1 MLDANISTA
10 LERIVI
16 FLGVDRGTV
25 GQFDLDKGSMNV
37 THSYAVKGIDPLTP
51 SINQQHV
58 PYLTQQILEGKPFV
72 VSRIDDLSALAATD
86 KKFGK
91 KLGVKSA
98 AAVPLA
104 AGGITLGLVSFATLR
119 EERKWSPLVVQRLQ
133 LLGEIF
139 ANALL
144 RRKKD
149 NELTIACAEVEK
161 LKNRADAENDVWREQ
176 AVSQN
181 SNEIIGKSGSLK
193 AVMNQVLQV
202 APTDSTVL
210 LLGETG
216 TGKEL
221 LATAIHQHSQRNKNP
236 LIRVNCASLTQT
248 LVESELFGYEKG
260 AFTGALNTRLG
271 RFEIADSGTIV
282 LDEIGELPLEVQ
294 SKLLR
299 VLQFREFERVG
310 STKTRRTNVRII
322 ASTNRDL
329 KAMTLKGTFR
339 QDLYYRLSVFPITVP
354 SLRQRKEDIPL
365 LVAYFVEQLQSRLG
379 KTIRHI
385 PESVIDE
392 LIAYDWPGNISEMRQ
407 CILDALE
414 KTEKDWLTPVDLGL
428 FKGISPDG
436 APYLAEPR
444 PFLTMVESED
454 AAGDS
459 YVPSALET
467 LDVALGEAVYNLLA
481 LNSIKPL
488 GAWMEDEVVL
498 AVLDRY
504 RDDMPRSAEFLHTK
518 TRNISRWLP
527 KIRSRDEE
535 RNSSTLWQS
544 PRRLLREWVRESPQL
559 AESPLQRI
567 QDLLL
572 AHVIKQ
578 GGAMSTANRAR
589 IMGVSTPTYLKR
601 LRETADS

>member
-1 MLDANISTA
+1 MLNRNNFEALLTGLSASFINVGPEMLDANISTA

-161 LKNRADAENDVWREQ
+161 LKNRADAENDIWREQ

-329 KAMTLKGTFR
+329 EAMTLKGTFR

-379 KTIRHI
+379 KTIKHI

-392 LIAYDWPGNISEMRQ
+392 LIAYDWPGNIRELENIIERSMIISSNSTLALSDNSPLHIRPVGQ
-407 CILDALE
+407 SKLHRTMVSSLDDALR
-414 KTEKDWLTPVDLGL
+414 KHIIDVCNLCDWKIEGVGNTADLL
-428 FKGISPDG
+428 EINPNTLRSRMKKLGIS
-436 APYLAEPR
+436 R
-444 PFLTMVESED
+444 
-454 AAGDS
+454 
-459 YVPSALET
+459 
-467 LDVALGEAVYNLLA
+467 
-481 LNSIKPL
+481 
-488 GAWMEDEVVL
+488 
-498 AVLDRY
+498 
-504 RDDMPRSAEFLHTK
+504 
-518 TRNISRWLP
+518 
-527 KIRSRDEE
+527 
-535 RNSSTLWQS
+535 
-544 PRRLLREWVRESPQL
+544 VR
-559 AESPLQRI
+559 
-567 QDLLL
+567 
-572 AHVIKQ
+572 
-578 GGAMSTANRAR
+578 
-589 IMGVSTPTYLKR
+589 
-601 LRETADS
+601 

>member
-1 MLDANISTA
+1 MVYGQFVCVYIIDGKKLKESKTVLNRNNFEALLTGLSASFINVGPEMLDANISTA

-176 AVSQN
+176 SVSQN

-193 AVMNQVLQV
+193 GVMNQVLQV
-202 APTDSTVL
+202 APTDSIVL

-221 LATAIHQHSQRNKNP
+221 LATAIHKHSQRNKNP
-236 LIRVNCASLTQT
+236 LIKVNCASLTQT

-310 STKTRRTNVRII
+310 STETRRTNVRII

-329 KAMTLKGTFR
+329 EAMTLKGAFR

-392 LIAYDWPGNISEMRQ
+392 LIAYDWPGNIRE
-407 CILDALE
+407 LE
-414 KTEKDWLTPVDLGL
+414 NIIERSMI
-428 FKGISPDG
+428 ISPNST
-436 APYLAEPR
+436 LALSDNSPLHIQPVGQSKLHR
-444 PFLTMVESED
+444 TMVSSLDDVLRKYIIDVCNLCDWKIEGVGNTAD
-454 AAGDS
+454 LLRIN
-459 YVPSALET
+459 PNT
-467 LDVALGEAVYNLLA
+467 L
-481 LNSIKPL
+481 
-488 GAWMEDEVVL
+488 
-498 AVLDRY
+498 
-504 RDDMPRSAEFLHTK
+504 
-518 TRNISRWLP
+518 
-527 KIRSRDEE
+527 RSRMKK
-535 RNSSTLWQS
+535 LGI
-544 PRRLLREWVRESPQL
+544 LRVR
-559 AESPLQRI
+559 
-567 QDLLL
+567 
-572 AHVIKQ
+572 
-578 GGAMSTANRAR
+578 
-589 IMGVSTPTYLKR
+589 
-601 LRETADS
+601 